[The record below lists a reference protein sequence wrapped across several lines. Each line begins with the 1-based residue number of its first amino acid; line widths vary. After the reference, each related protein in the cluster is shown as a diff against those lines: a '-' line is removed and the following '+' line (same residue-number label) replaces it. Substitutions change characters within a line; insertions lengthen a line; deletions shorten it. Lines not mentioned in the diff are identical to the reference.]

1 MLYQINVASQH
12 YVFEDLKTLL
22 AKATPERSG
31 DQLAGIVATD
41 ATERVTA
48 QMCLAEVPL
57 QQFLQEAVVPY
68 EEDEITRLIMMAS
81 FVNFVGLAGLI
92 ASFFSIIYAYSRQI
106 FALSRAG
113 YLPKKLSLTNSNHA
127 PYLAIIIPGIIGFL
141 LSLSGEGD
149 LLILMA
155 VFGATISYVLM
166 MMSYIKLK
174 LSRPNLV
181 RPYQAP
187 GGIVTA
193 SIALV
198 LAAIAVVAGFLVDP
212 KVWLMAAAIYVAL
225 ILYFL
230 LYSRHHLVAGT
241 PEEEFARIEAAEKEL
256 K

>member
-1 MLYQINVASQH
+1 L
-12 YVFEDLKTLL
+12 
-22 AKATPERSG
+22 
-31 DQLAGIVATD
+31 
-41 ATERVTA
+41 
-48 QMCLAEVPL
+48 
-57 QQFLQEAVVPY
+57 
-68 EEDEITRLIMMAS
+68 
-81 FVNFVGLAGLI
+81 NFVGLAGLI

-113 YLPKKLSLTNSNHA
+113 YLPKKLSLTNSNHV

-174 LSRPNLV
+174 LSRPNLA
-181 RPYQAP
+181 RPYQVP
-187 GGIVTA
+187 GGIATA
-193 SIALV
+193 LIVLV